1 MLIISR
7 HDEERLG
14 LPQVLDACRCYSPQG
29 RRLKAKRTFYA
40 PSDRASLT
48 KEFDAIESLIAFL
61 NEHPTDVRRAAV
73 TLGRFRDLLG
83 TLSGLEKRRP
93 LEVTE
98 LFEVKQALQ
107 LFRELSAMEP
117 LLRAASVDVT
127 AMPEAEALLDPG
139 DRKTI
144 GFYLYDEYSPRLAEL
159 RQQRSSI
166 ERQMESCESSQ
177 RESLLA
183 ERASLVAEEEREEA
197 VVRTRLTGA
206 LAIYLEALK
215 ENFSAVGVLD
225 FRLARAVL
233 ADQWGAGKPS
243 LLGEGDSATL
253 ENMSH
258 PVIEEDLRKRDAT
271 FVRQSV
277 SLPPGTTVLSGP
289 NMGGKSVALKS
300 MTLAL
305 VLIQLGFYPSATA
318 SATPLYDFISYSSD
332 HLDTTQRGLSTFGN
346 EIVRIRDDAAR
357 ARKGRGLVVM
367 DEPCRGT
374 NPEEATALVGALARF
389 YGKQRGSFV
398 ISTHYRV
405 PDGDGIAHVRIRG
418 IQSEALD
425 AMSSDGVPESDRDAI
440 RRIEALMD
448 YRIERVEGGAPVPT
462 DAIRIAELLGLD
474 EDILAFID
482 DVNGKSGAAKEEERT
497 SQK

>member
-29 RRLKAKRTFYA
+29 RRLKAKRAFYA
-40 PSDRASLT
+40 PSDRSALAR
-48 KEFDAIESLIAFL
+48 EFDAIELLIVFL
-61 NEHPTDVRRAAV
+61 NEHPTDVRRADV
-73 TLGRFRDLLG
+73 TLGRFRDLHG

-98 LFEVKQALQ
+98 LFEIKQALQ

-117 LLRAASVDVT
+117 LLHAASVEVT

-139 DRKTI
+139 DRKTS
-144 GFYLYDEYSPRLAEL
+144 GFYLYDEYSPRLVEL
-159 RQQRSSI
+159 RRRRFSV
-166 ERQMESCESSQ
+166 ERQMESGDSSQ

-197 VVRTRLTGA
+197 VVRARLTDA
-206 LAIYLEALK
+206 LAAYLDALK
-215 ENFSAVGVLD
+215 TNFSAVGVLD
-225 FRLARAVL
+225 FRLARAAL
-233 ADQWGAGKPS
+233 ADEWGAGKPS

-258 PVIEEDLRKRDAT
+258 PVIKEDLRKRDAT

-305 VLIQLGFYPSATA
+305 VLIQLGYYPSATA

-332 HLDTTQRGLSTFGN
+332 HLDTTKRGLSTFGN
-346 EIVRIRDDAAR
+346 EIVRIRDDASR
-357 ARKGRGLVVM
+357 ARKERGLVVM

-389 YGKQRGSFV
+389 YGKQQGSFV

-405 PDGDGIAHVRIRG
+405 PAGDGIAHVRIRG

-425 AMSSDGVPESDRDAI
+425 VIASEGIPESDRDAI

-448 YRIERVEGGAPVPT
+448 YRIERVEGDASVPT

-474 EDILAFID
+474 GDILVFID
-482 DVNGKSGAAKEEERT
+482 DM
-497 SQK
+497 

>member
-29 RRLKAKRTFYA
+29 RRLKAKRAFYA
-40 PSDRASLT
+40 PSDRSALAR
-48 KEFDAIESLIAFL
+48 EFDAIELLIVFL
-61 NEHPTDVRRAAV
+61 NEHPTDVRRADV
-73 TLGRFRDLLG
+73 TLGRFRDLHG

-98 LFEVKQALQ
+98 LFEIKQALQ

-117 LLRAASVDVT
+117 LLHAASVEVT
-127 AMPEAEALLDPG
+127 AMPEAEALLDPS
-139 DRKTI
+139 DRKTS

-159 RQQRSSI
+159 RRRRFSV
-166 ERQMESCESSQ
+166 ERQMESGDSSQ

-197 VVRTRLTGA
+197 VVRARLTDA
-206 LAIYLEALK
+206 LAAYLDALK
-215 ENFSAVGVLD
+215 TNFSAVGVLD
-225 FRLARAVL
+225 FRLARAAL
-233 ADQWGAGKPS
+233 ADEWGAGKPS

-258 PVIEEDLRKRDAT
+258 PVIKEDLRKRDAT

-305 VLIQLGFYPSATA
+305 VLIQLGYYPSATA

-332 HLDTTQRGLSTFGN
+332 HLDTTKRGLSTFGN
-346 EIVRIRDDAAR
+346 EIVRIRDDASR
-357 ARKGRGLVVM
+357 ARKERGLVVM

-389 YGKQRGSFV
+389 YGKQQGSFV

-405 PDGDGIAHVRIRG
+405 PAGDGIAHVRIRG

-425 AMSSDGVPESDRDAI
+425 VIASEGIPESDRDAI

-448 YRIERVEGGAPVPT
+448 YRIERVEGDASVPT

-474 EDILAFID
+474 GDILVFID
-482 DVNGKSGAAKEEERT
+482 DM
-497 SQK
+497 